1 MTSVMV
7 RLQFKVSSSAWG
19 GEAPMWQQSSLLLS
33 DEWKFPARSSGAT
46 LNRAVMM
53 KFTWGWLAALD
64 VLLLRFALLTV
75 FYRARAAGENFCKQR
90 IWSDVLGAIPGPKER
105 VPGGLLCWWPLFPF
119 AFCSKVHI

>member
-1 MTSVMV
+1 ME
-7 RLQFKVSSSAWG
+7 VSREILRRHFEPGSN
-19 GEAPMWQQSSLLLS
+19 
-33 DEWKFPARSSGAT
+33 DEVHLG
-46 LNRAVMM
+46 
-53 KFTWGWLAALD
+53 LAALD

-105 VPGGLLCWWPLFPF
+105 VPGGLLCWWPLFPL